1 MNAYLRDSDLINGS
15 DLARVFGVAESAILS
30 QKDKLPGVIIAGNK
44 MYRLNAIKAM
54 LDNGK
59 ITFAPQKK
67 VDAKPAPIFKPAKP
81 IQNPVKTDALP
92 RVYECRHIYPTKQE
106 LATEL
111 GTTIEKLDSYIAK
124 CLLPVKEHV
133 GGIPRYDD
141 LKIKDMLKS
150 GKLDLRYYPDE
161 VRRDSKH
168 IRRDVYRQD

>member
-1 MNAYLRDSDLINGS
+1 MNEYLRDSDLVNGRE
-15 DLARVFGVAESAILS
+15 LARILGVTESAIKS
-30 QKDKLPGVIIAGNK
+30 QADRLPGVTIAGNK
-44 MYRLNAIKAM
+44 MYRPNAIKAM
-54 LDNGK
+54 LDSNK
-59 ITFAPQKK
+59 IKFAPEKK
-67 VDAKPAPIFKPAKP
+67 VDAKPAPIVEPAKP
-81 IQNPVKTDALP
+81 ITDALP
-92 RVYECRHIYPTKQE
+92 RVHECRHIYPTKQE